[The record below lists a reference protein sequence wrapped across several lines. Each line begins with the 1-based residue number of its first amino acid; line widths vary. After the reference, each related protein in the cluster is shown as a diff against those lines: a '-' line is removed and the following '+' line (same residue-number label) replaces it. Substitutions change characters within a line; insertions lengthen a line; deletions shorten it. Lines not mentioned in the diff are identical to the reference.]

1 LPKRGEEQL
10 NFVVQEEQMAIPSR
24 IRDFLD
30 SENIPYEELRHEPA
44 YTGQEVAHTL
54 HLSGKRCAKTVVLDG
69 DGRLAMAVLPA
80 ANRLNLQDL
89 RAAME
94 VTRLEM
100 LAENTLSK
108 LFPDCERGAIPPLGR
123 LYGMEVW
130 VDRTISDSEKIVFCA
145 GTHED
150 CIRMK
155 YSDFAKLARPRIGRF
170 SEVWATT
177 AA

>member
-1 LPKRGEEQL
+1 LPGSEVEQS

-30 SENIPYEELRHEPA
+30 SENFPYEELHHSLA

-54 HLSGKRCAKTVVLDG
+54 HLSGKKCAKTVVLEG
-69 DGRLAMAVLPA
+69 DGRPVMAVIPA
-80 ANRLNLQDL
+80 SNRLNLQDL

-94 VTRLEM
+94 VGRLEM
-100 LAENTLSK
+100 LPESK
-108 LFPDCERGAIPPLGR
+108 LVEMFPDCERGAIPPLGR

-130 VDRTISDSEKIVFCA
+130 VDRNVSDSEHIVFCA
-145 GTHED
+145 GTHQD
-150 CIRMK
+150 CVRMK
-155 YSDFAKLARPRIGRF
+155 YSDFAKLTRPRLSRF
-170 SEVWATT
+170 SEVWAT

>member
-1 LPKRGEEQL
+1 
-10 NFVVQEEQMAIPSR
+10 
-24 IRDFLD
+24 
-30 SENIPYEELRHEPA
+30 
-44 YTGQEVAHTL
+44 
-54 HLSGKRCAKTVVLDG
+54 
-69 DGRLAMAVLPA
+69 MAVLPA
-80 ANRLNLQDL
+80 SNRLNLQDL

-100 LAENTLSK
+100 LSESRLIE

-155 YSDFAKLARPRIGRF
+155 YSDFAKLARPRISRF

>member
-1 LPKRGEEQL
+1 LPKEGEEHL
-10 NFVVQEEQMAIPSR
+10 NFVVQEEKMAIPSR

-30 SENIPYEELRHEPA
+30 SENVSYEELRHQPA
-44 YTGQEVAHTL
+44 FTGQEVAHTL

-69 DGRLAMAVLPA
+69 DGRLVMAVLPA
-80 ANRLNLQDL
+80 SNRLNLQDL

-100 LAENTLSK
+100 LPESELIK

-123 LYGMEVW
+123 LYGMDVW
-130 VDRTISDSEKIVFCA
+130 VDRTISDSEHIVFCA

-155 YSDFAKLARPRIGRF
+155 YSDFAKLARPRISRF
-170 SEVWATT
+170 SEVWAT

>member
-1 LPKRGEEQL
+1 
-10 NFVVQEEQMAIPSR
+10 MAIPSR

-30 SENIPYEELRHEPA
+30 SEDVPYEELRHQSA

-54 HLSGKRCAKTVVLDG
+54 HLSGKRCAKTVVLAG
-69 DGRLAMAVLPA
+69 DGRPVMAVLPA
-80 ANRLNLQDL
+80 SNRLNIQDL

-100 LAENTLSK
+100 LPESELVK
-108 LFPDCERGAIPPLGR
+108 LFPDCERGAIPPLGP
-123 LYGMEVW
+123 LFGMDVW
-130 VDRTISDSEKIVFCA
+130 VDRTISDSEQIVFCA

-155 YSDFAKLARPRIGRF
+155 YSDFAKLTKPRSSRF
-170 SEVWATT
+170 SEAWG
-177 AA
+177 AAA

>member
-1 LPKRGEEQL
+1 
-10 NFVVQEEQMAIPSR
+10 MAIPSC
-24 IRDFLD
+24 IPDFLD
-30 SENIPYEELRHEPA
+30 SENISYEELRNQPA
-44 YTGQEVAHTL
+44 YTGQEVAHAL

-69 DGRLAMAVLPA
+69 DGRLVMAVLPA

-100 LAENTLSK
+100 LPESELIR

-123 LYGMEVW
+123 LYRMEVR
-130 VDRTISDSEKIVFCA
+130 VDRTISDSEQIVFCA
-145 GTHED
+145 GAHED

-155 YSDFAKLARPRIGRF
+155 YSEFAKLAMPRISRF

-177 AA
+177 A

>member
-1 LPKRGEEQL
+1 
-10 NFVVQEEQMAIPSR
+10 MAVPSR

-30 SENIPYEELRHEPA
+30 SENVSYEELRHQPA
-44 YTGQEVAHTL
+44 FTGQEVAHTL
-54 HLSGKRCAKTVVLDG
+54 HLSGKRCAKTVVLEG

-80 ANRLNLQDL
+80 SNRLNLQDL
-89 RAAME
+89 QAAME
-94 VTRLEM
+94 VGRLEM
-100 LAENTLSK
+100 LDESALNK
-108 LFPDCERGAIPPLGR
+108 LFPDCDLGAIPPLGR

-130 VDRTISDSEKIVFCA
+130 VDRAISDSEHIVFCA

-155 YSDFAKLARPRIGRF
+155 YSDFAKLSKPRIGRF
-170 SEVWATT
+170 SQVWAS